1 MSQSVEQFFDN
12 LWNDYIQLTPSAAKV
27 HQVLGQGRA
36 IINDHVAFRTFNI
49 APVRLQA
56 LAAHF
61 EAMGYKACGDY
72 QFEAKKL
79 VAKHYEHSDPSLP
92 KIFISELLVE
102 EFSPKLQEIIRA
114 LVAQINPEDVAKPE
128 FLYSGAHWQISS
140 ADYELLLE
148 ESEYAAWMAAFG
160 FRANHFTVNV
170 NQLPDYASLEQV
182 NQTLKDAGFRLNT
195 SGGEIKGSSAVFLEQ
210 SSTMADHA
218 AVRFSDMEKVIP
230 SCFYEFAKRYE
241 IAPNQLY
248 TGFVAASADKIFE
261 STNARS
267 NSESN
272 AASNDAEQDGNA

>member
-27 HQVLGQGRA
+27 HEVLGQGRA

-79 VAKHYEHSDPSLP
+79 VAKHYEHSDPKLP

-102 EFSPKLQEIIRA
+102 EFSPKLQHIVQA
-114 LVAQINPEDVAKPE
+114 LVAQINPTDVTSPE

-140 ADYELLLE
+140 ADYEQLLE

-170 NQLPDYASLEQV
+170 NELPDYDSLEQV
-182 NQTLKDAGFRLNT
+182 NQTLKEAGFRLNT
-195 SGGEIKGSSAVFLEQ
+195 SGGEIKGSSEVFLEQ
-210 SSTMADHA
+210 SSTMADHT

-261 STNARS
+261 STNARA
-267 NSESN
+267 ET
-272 AASNDAEQDGNA
+272 AAEQDDNA